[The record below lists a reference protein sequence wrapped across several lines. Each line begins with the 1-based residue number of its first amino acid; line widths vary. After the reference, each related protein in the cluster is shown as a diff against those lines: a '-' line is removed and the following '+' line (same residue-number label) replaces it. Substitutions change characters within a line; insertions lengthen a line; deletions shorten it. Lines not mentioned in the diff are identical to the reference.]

1 MINFTDN
8 NNSLIRE
15 FTSEF
20 NTEECW
26 GYNRFYKLENL
37 IKDGFLNENNK
48 VKFFITKIYK
58 LFLKDNS

>member
-1 MINFTDN
+1 M
-8 NNSLIRE
+8 NSLIRE

-37 IKDGFLNENNK
+37 VNDGFLNDHNK
-48 VKFFITKIYK
+48 VLYFIADY
-58 LFLKDNS
+58 S

>member
-1 MINFTDN
+1 MVSGLQEGIKYEYKIKMQNWLHKEN
-8 NNSLIRE
+8 YLVRE

-37 IKDGFLNENNK
+37 EKDGFIN
-48 VKFFITKIYK
+48 
-58 LFLKDNS
+58 

>member
-1 MINFTDN
+1 MVNFQDFSN
-8 NNSLIRE
+8 NLIRE

-37 IKDGFLNENNK
+37 
-48 VKFFITKIYK
+48 
-58 LFLKDNS
+58 